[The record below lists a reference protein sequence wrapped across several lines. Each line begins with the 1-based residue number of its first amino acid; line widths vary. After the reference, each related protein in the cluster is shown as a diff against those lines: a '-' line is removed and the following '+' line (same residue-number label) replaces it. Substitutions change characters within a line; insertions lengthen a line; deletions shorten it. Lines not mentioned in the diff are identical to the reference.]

1 MNRTIVVRSS
11 RSVILTF
18 SNGFGKN
25 RLSRGKTLD
34 GKASTR
40 SSRSI
45 ARISAGRISSEN
57 PRPLEIQPPIRPVDG
72 STNRYLAT
80 VSPLVRGLQM
90 YSIRPPP
97 TAIVARE
104 KQACYSFIFCLEKG
118 TRSPWLIP
126 VFLAR
131 LHGFS
136 DKILSYY
143 LSCYFFHSWMG
154 LSGMKRWGELVR
166 FRTHDSIERLKKRLK
181 FNYSERNVITKNF
194 VEWPPTFSPTNF

>member
-90 YSIRPPP
+90 YSIRPPA

-154 LSGMKRWGELVR
+154 LS
-166 FRTHDSIERLKKRLK
+166 
-181 FNYSERNVITKNF
+181 
-194 VEWPPTFSPTNF
+194 VEWSVGESWFVFELTILSRTIEETIKV